1 MKNYLIFILVIG
13 LVSCENHKVNE
24 DNSVDNLQHILNQI
38 STQFDKRHILNQYRT
53 GEICELATKIKT
65 HTEQFKSTNTLTQ
78 NEYDNLYQSYSSEIT
93 NAYNLIKGSNGERD
107 KVFDYIESLDFNQ
120 NKSKV
125 AESAYYASILTLQD
139 LSWQLFNS
147 VPTYNFDKIEVE
159 SELVII
165 NGQKLYKIKPI
176 LSDTI
181 VYSRLEYN
189 SEKLVNFSD
198 RLYIPAN
205 SFTDSIDFKYTFQL
219 CNGRYTSHSGKIIK

>member
-1 MKNYLIFILVIG
+1 MNEHAEMAEQIYFANNGAIDLLTGAISQSRFDQIVKRDLQLSHRNQNQLIIISIRFNLNNYLAI
-13 LVSCENHKVNE
+13 N
-24 DNSVDNLQHILNQI
+24 NQMGAE
-38 STQFDKRHILNQYRT
+38 Q
-53 GEICELATKIKT
+53 IKT
-65 HTEQFKSTNTLTQ
+65 
-78 NEYDNLYQSYSSEIT
+78 
-93 NAYNLIKGSNGERD
+93 
-107 KVFDYIESLDFNQ
+107 
-120 NKSKV
+120 
-125 AESAYYASILTLQD
+125 
-139 LSWQLFNS
+139 
-147 VPTYNFDKIEVE
+147 EVE

>member
-1 MKNYLIFILVIG
+1 MKYIRKYLKEPFIFMFCILMMLGNTPLYANYSG
-13 LVSCENHKVNE
+13 
-24 DNSVDNLQHILNQI
+24 
-38 STQFDKRHILNQYRT
+38 
-53 GEICELATKIKT
+53 
-65 HTEQFKSTNTLTQ
+65 
-78 NEYDNLYQSYSSEIT
+78 
-93 NAYNLIKGSNGERD
+93 
-107 KVFDYIESLDFNQ
+107 
-120 NKSKV
+120 
-125 AESAYYASILTLQD
+125 
-139 LSWQLFNS
+139 
-147 VPTYNFDKIEVE
+147 FDKIEVE